1 MPEFHL
7 RGKKKKKTEHEAKP
21 DSSDYSRQLQRA
33 ALDLYEEHNEIIL
46 GPNEIV
52 SNY

>member
-7 RGKKKKKTEHEAKP
+7 RRKQRENRRHTMH
-21 DSSDYSRQLQRA
+21 DSSNQRQQLQRA
-33 ALDLYEEHNEIIL
+33 LEMYDDHHEIIL

-52 SNY
+52 SLF